1 MERIA
6 KSIKRARILGFYL
19 LIAVISRP
27 TFGGTVNLV
36 SPDDNKAGATTLY
49 EIDFTTA
56 STDTLFP
63 DGKIFVIFSSGFD
76 LSGVSI
82 ASSSTI
88 NGGFS
93 VTTNSDTV
101 KITRDGTGDTL
112 LAGSW
117 DISFANVVNNTS
129 TGNYTVTVEIR
140 KNDNTLVANLG
151 SGSFSIAPGDL
162 SYFTMTGY
170 PGGVTAGDGFSTDV
184 TVTAYDAYGNPKT
197 DYGGTVSWSSTDSQA
212 DLPAD
217 STFNGSSLT
226 FSGGDFVLKTAGSQT
241 ITVTDAGAGVSKESD
256 AITVSAA
263 AASDFSLSNPGNQT
277 AGVGF
282 SLSITGAQ
290 DQYGNLVS
298 GTAVVAFV
306 GGGSHD
312 SPDGTSPVLQNIT
325 VTDGSGSAT
334 QILYKAESGVQ
345 LQATLGSVTKQT
357 NAFSVNAGVL
367 NDYTLSNPGN
377 QTAGVGFSLSITGA
391 EDEYGNLVSGTA
403 VVSFVGGG
411 NHDSPG
417 GYSPAL
423 QNIPVAGGSGS
434 ATQVLYKA
442 ESGVQ
447 LQTVMGG
454 ISRNTNSFD
463 VTFTDL
469 DHVLIVAGSSGDGS
483 EYGENTLQ
491 TSQSFTVHAAGY
503 DAYGN
508 YRGDENVNWSATGN
522 IGYVSPESNSSSTTF
537 TATQEGTGV
546 IIADHPDPS
555 VTDDQTGTI
564 TVTEAEVDH
573 IIIRNAPN
581 NGGTPVGDTTITA
594 DDQLT
599 LYAAGY
605 DAGDNYL
612 GDVSVT
618 WSLASGDLEPTIS
631 GSGSSY
637 IFSPTKAPAN
647 GVIRATHA
655 AAGSDLTGTI
665 TVDVGVLASIKIR
678 NAPNNGGDEV
688 GTVTMTT
695 DDNLVLYAAGYDADG
710 NFRSD
715 QPVTWSSEGLTP
727 PVSASNTSTITFS
740 PTKPGSGT
748 ITADAGNNIKDDTGA
763 ITVRPGK
770 VASLTIR
777 DAAGGL
783 GNEVGDV
790 VMTLDDKLTLYAAGY
805 DQYGNYAHDVV
816 ANWSVSSGDLDDPDP
831 LTGTSTTFDPTTP
844 RTSGKIQADSA
855 GIADET
861 GTITVGSVAYV
872 LIRTAPNGA
881 GIELGD
887 TTLTADDYITLYAAG
902 YDAGGNYIG
911 DVTVDWQSTG
921 TLTPSI
927 STSGTISVTFA
938 PTTAPATGT
947 IIADH
952 SVATDDVT
960 GTITIT
966 PGKPVGEITLTPIPA
981 IINANGSDT
990 SRVTSSVIRDSDD
1003 NPAQGALISVNVTPQ
1018 IATII
1023 KPSDAAPEI
1032 SGYQV
1037 TVNSSGYIAF
1047 TLQAGTTGGTAT
1059 IIANSVDGGN
1069 AYGDTTLTLMSLN
1082 IVSIN
1087 ALSTTVSRGQ
1097 PQAQVNM
1104 RVQNLGGETV
1114 TIQTANLTFSGP
1126 NPLHSYDDD
1135 YTVEWTENITS
1146 IPPGS
1151 TVTLIFQVG
1160 VDALAALDSVTI
1172 DGEIAGEM
1180 NGVAVSD
1187 VGAET
1192 TDKWLVQTQ
1201 AHLEILKVSTPVD
1214 TITQGQKNIP
1224 VSMTIENTGQATAL
1238 ITTDSLTFWSG
1249 GTPVASDYQIFPN
1262 PSNPDSVR
1270 GGEQTQL
1277 NFSVT
1282 VSNTATL
1289 GEITVNGFISGHD
1302 ANSSLLPLEDASAD
1316 TPDSWFVKEAPVVG
1330 VISFQPS
1337 QQTVTQGQD
1346 APWYLTMEVGN
1357 SGGSAVRL
1365 DSARVKFFIQGID
1378 RTDEYEVLYPSV
1390 FLGSGTAVLDTGSV
1404 DSIKFTIQETGISV
1418 GEATVQGRIYLT
1430 DMGTHN
1436 SITDQKTTGITVQ
1449 TPANLSIESVTPSQ
1463 SQVTRSQKQDW
1474 TVTVEVKNSG
1484 QSSVTLDT
1492 SRSMT
1497 YLIFSSGEDFLCST
1511 PVVSDGLILAGNS
1524 TKTLTFTVDSTGQT
1538 VGTCYLSVR
1547 VRGTQNNDGTLVGAP
1562 ADSVAS
1568 VKVETPA
1575 DLRIL
1580 DVRALASTAPNAPHV
1595 NTGQKIKIRV
1605 RVENKGED
1613 GAYLTVLL
1621 SSNGSSLIEQ
1631 PISPERFVPGGLSSD
1646 ISFNV
1651 RVSDSISPS
1660 EVFTATIDTV
1670 RASNTNDPAPIGYII
1685 SPAVDSTEALIIEK
1699 PAGFNIVEVIPSQD
1713 TVTAGQTTPW
1723 QIQVVVQDTGVAD
1736 LKLNPPTA
1744 DNISMLIGGA
1754 RQYDYRIEPP
1764 ESFPDT
1770 LKGGD
1775 EPDTLIYRVIDTG
1788 KQSGQVTIR
1797 ATLSSRDVNNDST
1810 CLAVKDTTVFVEPPA
1825 SNVVRIINT
1834 FPFCQNMA
1842 EDIGIVN
1849 TGQQFEIPVVVE
1861 NATRNQVDSVV
1872 VTLSSGGSLISPDTL
1887 VISSVGVGKTDTV
1900 RFTAIADSVEKV
1912 EKFTSRIVS
1921 AAIHG
1926 SSQLAEIGTA
1936 LDSTALVIIQQQA
1949 QLVLSAWIDD
1959 PDGILSPGQTVK
1971 VTARIDN
1978 RGTSEVD
1985 TTGRVSLRVPNNYWI
2000 AVNGESANTDTTK
2013 FYIGQP
2019 ISWVVH
2025 SPDTLSGP
2033 DSLVVTITHPPNDKN
2048 TADSAK
2054 VVKADTAIVVN
2065 VSRSKV
2071 AYRERLHIYWPEG
2084 AKDDTL
2090 STQQEFRVKAVIFI
2104 SPDLSNKQSTILLP
2118 DRYSLMYGENKTISF
2133 EDTLKTVQWR
2143 IRAPNTPDSQP
2154 QWLKII
2160 TQGKDGTGKIWS
2172 EADSF
2177 QVYAVKRANL
2187 SVDIQIVEPPGA
2199 VGGNLSVGQLFI
2211 LQAKVIN
2218 TGSAEI
2224 ISDDSLSISFG
2235 ETGVMLAKSEVDS
2248 VKEIKWL
2255 QQGLATV
2262 EWWLQAPPVETTS
2275 KPLTVS
2281 FYTIPKDENTNAAA
2295 EISKAQDQ
2303 MSVRTVQRGS
2313 ITIDSVFVW
2322 DPPGATDCLI
2332 STDQDF
2338 SVKAIINSGNCNN
2351 LTAEIILPSGYDTEQ
2366 WTKPVTTPEGT
2377 VSWRISAPPEPG
2389 TNQPLVVITQGYD
2402 AHNDTLRIQS
2412 SPDTLWVT
2420 VVNKAVLEVEARIV
2434 EPPEAADGIVST
2446 QQTFVIAAE
2455 IKNRGQATLLDEA
2468 MIWLHLPDG
2477 FITAQNDTVQTQGLK
2492 AYWEVKAPATP
2503 TTMPAIIRTTMIYI
2517 PKDENSNLT
2526 AAYVSTSDEIAVTVE
2541 EKKLQIE
2548 KIANFG
2554 QNPVA
2559 KGQKNVPLLGLSFK
2573 NLGAVGSNDILI
2585 TALRFYVRNRHG
2597 QTLDPSTI
2605 FARLSV
2611 RDASDT
2617 SQIFGEITTI
2627 PQENPVSITFLDTV
2641 RISPNPSPLQHI
2653 GIYGDL
2659 LPNAT
2664 SSDFEIVVENNSDI
2678 TAIDAVS
2685 GRAVVFVDRSG
2696 QTVANLDIVSNL
2708 SVVVEANFDAAFH
2721 NYPNPFGDPTR
2732 PRTNFVYFLDAP
2744 SSGEIRIYTLTGK
2757 LVWKREFKASDPEGQ
2772 PGLHGGDIT
2781 WDGTNGDGIKVL
2793 NGVYLAVMTTS
2804 TGKKAVTKVA
2814 VVK

>member
-27 TFGGTVNLV
+27 TFGGTVNSV

-63 DGKIFVIFSSGFD
+63 DGKIFVIFDSSGFD

-82 ASSSTI
+82 ASSSKI
-88 NGGFS
+88 HGGFL

-151 SGSFSIAPGDL
+151 SGSFPIAPGDL

-170 PGGVTAGDGFSTDV
+170 PSGVTAGEGFSTDV

-345 LQATLGSVTKQT
+345 LQTTLGSVTKQT

-403 VVSFVGGG
+403 VVSFLGGG
-411 NHDSPG
+411 DHDSPG

-423 QNIPVAGGSGS
+423 QNIAVAGGSGS

-442 ESGVQ
+442 ESGLQ

-581 NGGTPVGDTTITA
+581 NSGAPVGDTTITA

-695 DDNLVLYAAGYDADG
+695 DDDLVLYAAGYDADG

-844 RTSGKIQADSA
+844 GTSGKIQADSA

-887 TTLTADDYITLYAAG
+887 TTLTADDSITLYAAG

-1330 VISFQPS
+1330 V
-1337 QQTVTQGQD
+1337 
-1346 APWYLTMEVGN
+1346 
-1357 SGGSAVRL
+1357 
-1365 DSARVKFFIQGID
+1365 
-1378 RTDEYEVLYPSV
+1378 
-1390 FLGSGTAVLDTGSV
+1390 
-1404 DSIKFTIQETGISV
+1404 
-1418 GEATVQGRIYLT
+1418 
-1430 DMGTHN
+1430 
-1436 SITDQKTTGITVQ
+1436 
-1449 TPANLSIESVTPSQ
+1449 
-1463 SQVTRSQKQDW
+1463 
-1474 TVTVEVKNSG
+1474 
-1484 QSSVTLDT
+1484 
-1492 SRSMT
+1492 
-1497 YLIFSSGEDFLCST
+1497 
-1511 PVVSDGLILAGNS
+1511 
-1524 TKTLTFTVDSTGQT
+1524 
-1538 VGTCYLSVR
+1538 
-1547 VRGTQNNDGTLVGAP
+1547 
-1562 ADSVAS
+1562 
-1568 VKVETPA
+1568 
-1575 DLRIL
+1575 
-1580 DVRALASTAPNAPHV
+1580 
-1595 NTGQKIKIRV
+1595 
-1605 RVENKGED
+1605 
-1613 GAYLTVLL
+1613 
-1621 SSNGSSLIEQ
+1621 
-1631 PISPERFVPGGLSSD
+1631 
-1646 ISFNV
+1646 
-1651 RVSDSISPS
+1651 
-1660 EVFTATIDTV
+1660 
-1670 RASNTNDPAPIGYII
+1670 
-1685 SPAVDSTEALIIEK
+1685 
-1699 PAGFNIVEVIPSQD
+1699 
-1713 TVTAGQTTPW
+1713 
-1723 QIQVVVQDTGVAD
+1723 
-1736 LKLNPPTA
+1736 
-1744 DNISMLIGGA
+1744 
-1754 RQYDYRIEPP
+1754 
-1764 ESFPDT
+1764 
-1770 LKGGD
+1770 
-1775 EPDTLIYRVIDTG
+1775 
-1788 KQSGQVTIR
+1788 
-1797 ATLSSRDVNNDST
+1797 
-1810 CLAVKDTTVFVEPPA
+1810 
-1825 SNVVRIINT
+1825 
-1834 FPFCQNMA
+1834 
-1842 EDIGIVN
+1842 
-1849 TGQQFEIPVVVE
+1849 
-1861 NATRNQVDSVV
+1861 
-1872 VTLSSGGSLISPDTL
+1872 
-1887 VISSVGVGKTDTV
+1887 
-1900 RFTAIADSVEKV
+1900 
-1912 EKFTSRIVS
+1912 
-1921 AAIHG
+1921 
-1926 SSQLAEIGTA
+1926 
-1936 LDSTALVIIQQQA
+1936 
-1949 QLVLSAWIDD
+1949 
-1959 PDGILSPGQTVK
+1959 
-1971 VTARIDN
+1971 
-1978 RGTSEVD
+1978 
-1985 TTGRVSLRVPNNYWI
+1985 
-2000 AVNGESANTDTTK
+2000 
-2013 FYIGQP
+2013 
-2019 ISWVVH
+2019 
-2025 SPDTLSGP
+2025 
-2033 DSLVVTITHPPNDKN
+2033 
-2048 TADSAK
+2048 
-2054 VVKADTAIVVN
+2054 
-2065 VSRSKV
+2065 
-2071 AYRERLHIYWPEG
+2071 
-2084 AKDDTL
+2084 
-2090 STQQEFRVKAVIFI
+2090 
-2104 SPDLSNKQSTILLP
+2104 
-2118 DRYSLMYGENKTISF
+2118 
-2133 EDTLKTVQWR
+2133 
-2143 IRAPNTPDSQP
+2143 
-2154 QWLKII
+2154 
-2160 TQGKDGTGKIWS
+2160 
-2172 EADSF
+2172 
-2177 QVYAVKRANL
+2177 
-2187 SVDIQIVEPPGA
+2187 
-2199 VGGNLSVGQLFI
+2199 
-2211 LQAKVIN
+2211 
-2218 TGSAEI
+2218 
-2224 ISDDSLSISFG
+2224 
-2235 ETGVMLAKSEVDS
+2235 
-2248 VKEIKWL
+2248 
-2255 QQGLATV
+2255 
-2262 EWWLQAPPVETTS
+2262 
-2275 KPLTVS
+2275 
-2281 FYTIPKDENTNAAA
+2281 
-2295 EISKAQDQ
+2295 
-2303 MSVRTVQRGS
+2303 
-2313 ITIDSVFVW
+2313 
-2322 DPPGATDCLI
+2322 
-2332 STDQDF
+2332 
-2338 SVKAIINSGNCNN
+2338 
-2351 LTAEIILPSGYDTEQ
+2351 
-2366 WTKPVTTPEGT
+2366 
-2377 VSWRISAPPEPG
+2377 
-2389 TNQPLVVITQGYD
+2389 
-2402 AHNDTLRIQS
+2402 
-2412 SPDTLWVT
+2412 
-2420 VVNKAVLEVEARIV
+2420 
-2434 EPPEAADGIVST
+2434 
-2446 QQTFVIAAE
+2446 
-2455 IKNRGQATLLDEA
+2455 
-2468 MIWLHLPDG
+2468 
-2477 FITAQNDTVQTQGLK
+2477 
-2492 AYWEVKAPATP
+2492 
-2503 TTMPAIIRTTMIYI
+2503 
-2517 PKDENSNLT
+2517 
-2526 AAYVSTSDEIAVTVE
+2526 
-2541 EKKLQIE
+2541 
-2548 KIANFG
+2548 
-2554 QNPVA
+2554 
-2559 KGQKNVPLLGLSFK
+2559 
-2573 NLGAVGSNDILI
+2573 
-2585 TALRFYVRNRHG
+2585 
-2597 QTLDPSTI
+2597 
-2605 FARLSV
+2605 
-2611 RDASDT
+2611 
-2617 SQIFGEITTI
+2617 
-2627 PQENPVSITFLDTV
+2627 
-2641 RISPNPSPLQHI
+2641 
-2653 GIYGDL
+2653 
-2659 LPNAT
+2659 
-2664 SSDFEIVVENNSDI
+2664 
-2678 TAIDAVS
+2678 
-2685 GRAVVFVDRSG
+2685 
-2696 QTVANLDIVSNL
+2696 
-2708 SVVVEANFDAAFH
+2708 
-2721 NYPNPFGDPTR
+2721 
-2732 PRTNFVYFLDAP
+2732 
-2744 SSGEIRIYTLTGK
+2744 
-2757 LVWKREFKASDPEGQ
+2757 
-2772 PGLHGGDIT
+2772 
-2781 WDGTNGDGIKVL
+2781 
-2793 NGVYLAVMTTS
+2793 
-2804 TGKKAVTKVA
+2804 
-2814 VVK
+2814 

>member
-1 MERIA
+1 MIR
-6 KSIKRARILGFYL
+6 RLGILCFCL
-19 LIAVISRP
+19 LISFIPQSA
-27 TFGGTVNLV
+27 FGTVDSV
-36 SPDDNKAGATTLY
+36 SPSDSSAGATVIYT
-49 EIDFTTA
+49 INFTT
-56 STDTLFP
+56 TDTLPP
-63 DGKIFVIFSSGFD
+63 DGKIVVTFTSSGFD
-76 LSGVSI
+76 LSGVMI
-82 ASSSTI
+82 ASSDSI

-93 VTTNSDTV
+93 VSTTSTTV
-101 KITRDGTGDTL
+101 TITRDATGDTTL
-112 LAGSW
+112 PGSL
-117 DISFANVVNNTS
+117 DISFANVVNHTNADS
-129 TGNYTVTVEIR
+129 YSVHVETR
-140 KNDNTLVANLG
+140 KSDNTTIENVGL
-151 SGSFSIAPGDL
+151 GSFSIVAANLDHFNINTIGDQ
-162 SYFTMTGY
+162 
-170 PGGVTAGDGFSTDV
+170 TAGSSFTIDITAKDAYNN
-184 TVTAYDAYGNPKT
+184 TVTSFT
-197 DYGGTVSWSSTDSQA
+197 GTVSIQ
-212 DLPAD
+212 
-217 STFNGSSLT
+217 
-226 FSGGDFVLKTAGSQT
+226 
-241 ITVTDAGAGVSKESD
+241 
-256 AITVSAA
+256 
-263 AASDFSLSNPGNQT
+263 
-277 AGVGF
+277 
-282 SLSITGAQ
+282 
-290 DQYGNLVS
+290 
-298 GTAVVAFV
+298 
-306 GGGSHD
+306 
-312 SPDGTSPVLQNIT
+312 
-325 VTDGSGSAT
+325 
-334 QILYKAESGVQ
+334 
-345 LQATLGSVTKQT
+345 
-357 NAFSVNAGVL
+357 
-367 NDYTLSNPGN
+367 
-377 QTAGVGFSLSITGA
+377 
-391 EDEYGNLVSGTA
+391 
-403 VVSFVGGG
+403 
-411 NHDSPG
+411 
-417 GYSPAL
+417 
-423 QNIPVAGGSGS
+423 
-434 ATQVLYKA
+434 
-442 ESGVQ
+442 
-447 LQTVMGG
+447 
-454 ISRNTNSFD
+454 
-463 VTFTDL
+463 
-469 DHVLIVAGSSGDGS
+469 
-483 EYGENTLQ
+483 
-491 TSQSFTVHAAGY
+491 
-503 DAYGN
+503 
-508 YRGDENVNWSATGN
+508 
-522 IGYVSPESNSSSTTF
+522 
-537 TATQEGTGV
+537 
-546 IIADHPDPS
+546 
-555 VTDDQTGTI
+555 
-564 TVTEAEVDH
+564 
-573 IIIRNAPN
+573 
-581 NGGTPVGDTTITA
+581 
-594 DDQLT
+594 
-599 LYAAGY
+599 
-605 DAGDNYL
+605 
-612 GDVSVT
+612 
-618 WSLASGDLEPTIS
+618 
-631 GSGSSY
+631 
-637 IFSPTKAPAN
+637 
-647 GVIRATHA
+647 
-655 AAGSDLTGTI
+655 DLTGTI
-665 TVDVGVLASIKIR
+665 T
-678 NAPNNGGDEV
+678 P
-688 GTVTMTT
+688 TT
-695 DDNLVLYAAGYDADG
+695 SG
-710 NFRSD
+710 FF
-715 QPVTWSSEGLTP
+715 T
-727 PVSASNTSTITFS
+727 
-740 PTKPGSGT
+740 SGT
-748 ITADAGNNIKDDTGA
+748 ISQSVTITKSKTNNTITVSANDKSGTSNSFNVVAGALDHFTFATISSPQTAGVAFSVTITAEDAYNNQRTQFNDTVTLTDDTGTLTPGSVTFSSGQWTGNA
-763 ITVRPGK
+763 TITKAQSDVRITATYGTVSDQSNYFNVNAGSLDHFAIGVISTQSAGEPFTITVTAQDAWNNTVTSFTGTVSISDSTGTITPSTSDNFTSGFLTQQVTITQIRDDDRVTVTRTGGTEAGQSNLFDVISSSVDHFDISAISSPQTAGEAFSITIIAKDANDNTVTSFTGTANLSDVTGTISPTITGSFSSGVWKGNVTITKSISGDIITVTSSGK
-770 VASLTIR
+770 SGTSNSFNVVAGALDHFIVAADTNETLISSQTAGQAFSLGIVAKDEYENTVRSFTGTLDLSDDTGTLNPLTVNMSGGVWQGNVTITKAQSDVRIRVSGGGKTSYSNYFNIEPAPVASLTIR

-844 RTSGKIQADSA
+844 GTSGKIQADST

-887 TTLTADDYITLYAAG
+887 TTLTADDSITLYAAG

-947 IIADH
+947 ITADH

-966 PGKPVGEITLTPIPA
+966 PGKPVGEITLIPIPA

-1003 NPAQGALISVNVTPQ
+1003 NPAQGALISVNVTPP

-1289 GEITVNGFISGHD
+1289 GEISVNGFISGHD

-1337 QQTVTQGQD
+1337 QQTVTQGQN

-1436 SITDQKTTGITVQ
+1436 SITDQKTTGITIQ
-1449 TPANLSIESVTPSQ
+1449 TPAQLSIESVTPSQ

-1538 VGTCYLSVR
+1538 VGICYLSVR

-2295 EISKAQDQ
+2295 EISKAQAQ

-2455 IKNRGQATLLDEA
+2455 IKNKGQATLLDEA

-2664 SSDFEIVVENNSDI
+2664 SSDFEIVVENNADI